1 MLGSFF
7 AEHNLSFHAHSS
19 KIGDPYDGSFLRV
32 LGLHNSVLALHLQKK
47 LILLHF
53 HCKMPLKFS
62 LRAPSYFTRFSFGMS
77 PDPLA
82 LACYGC

>member
-47 LILLHF
+47 TDSSS
-53 HCKMPLKFS
+53 FS
-62 LRAPSYFTRFSFGMS
+62 LQNAPKIQSQST
-77 PDPLA
+77 
-82 LACYGC
+82 